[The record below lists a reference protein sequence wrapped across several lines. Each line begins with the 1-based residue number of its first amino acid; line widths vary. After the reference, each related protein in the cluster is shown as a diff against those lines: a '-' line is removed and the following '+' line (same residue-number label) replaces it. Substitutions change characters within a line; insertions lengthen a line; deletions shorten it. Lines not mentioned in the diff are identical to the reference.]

1 MNLII
6 LSGRSGSGK
15 STALRTLEDAGFRC
29 IDNLPVSLLEPLMLA
44 HRNSLQAKELDLGV
58 CIDARS
64 GDLDKFPEILARLKL
79 EDVNIQI
86 IYLDAHSPT
95 LVKRFSETRRRHPLT
110 SADVDLQQ
118 GVDMEARILASVA
131 DLATLTLNTT
141 EISDKEL
148 SQLIIDRVL
157 ERQDSSIS
165 LLFRS
170 FGYKRGVPV
179 DADFVFDLRCLPNP
193 HWEISL
199 RPLTGLHAEVAA
211 YLGNQPRVLDMLEEI
226 SSALSL
232 WVPRFVDH
240 DSMYMTIALG
250 CTGGQHRSVFF
261 AEQLATRFTA
271 NYDNVLVR
279 HRELARNTRVKD

>member
-1 MNLII
+1 
-6 LSGRSGSGK
+6 
-15 STALRTLEDAGFRC
+15 
-29 IDNLPVSLLEPLMLA
+29 MLA

-118 GVDMEARILASVA
+118 GIDMEARILASVA

-170 FGYKRGVPV
+170 FG
-179 DADFVFDLRCLPNP
+179 
-193 HWEISL
+193 
-199 RPLTGLHAEVAA
+199 
-211 YLGNQPRVLDMLEEI
+211 
-226 SSALSL
+226 
-232 WVPRFVDH
+232 
-240 DSMYMTIALG
+240 
-250 CTGGQHRSVFF
+250 
-261 AEQLATRFTA
+261 
-271 NYDNVLVR
+271 
-279 HRELARNTRVKD
+279 